1 MISRTGFPAT
11 GRAGFEIAN
20 RLRAHTPAIS
30 DVGVGHSATA
40 EDPLERTGAGK
51 PHNAL
56 PCGSFG
62 PEGSF
67 GKPARCLVLWA
78 SEQSHNTDRA
88 TASPMAD
95 SLLTLFLPYQGRL
108 ASQIP
113 EIRRQRPPRPTAS
126 AAPADR
132 TAHAVGAS
140 TVRTAACRGPTVRKT
155 RRQGGSIDVR

>member
-20 RLRAHTPAIS
+20 RLRAHALAIS
-30 DVGVGHSATA
+30 NVGVGHSATA

-51 PHNAL
+51 PHCAL

-78 SEQSHNTDRA
+78 SEQSHNTNRA

-95 SLLTLFLPYQGRL
+95 SLLTLFLPHQGHL
-108 ASQIP
+108 ASRIS
-113 EIRRQRPPRPTAS
+113 EIRRQRHPRPTAS
-126 AAPADR
+126 AARVAR
-132 TAHAVGAS
+132 TPHAVGGSAAG
-140 TVRTAACRGPTVRKT
+140 TAACRGPTVRKT
-155 RRQGGSIDVR
+155 RRQGGSIEVR